1 MKKNLAVLSDT
12 QIEAIHE
19 ATLAILERVGIRV
32 YHAGILGTLADA
44 GARVDL
50 KKQTV
55 WLDAAMVMDSVA
67 RSGKQ
72 YVLYGRD
79 GTKGARFGYGDVV
92 TLSSPGQYTWV
103 DPINNRRRA
112 PTSEDTL
119 RAIRVGDALPNID
132 IVGAMTQPVDIPTPI
147 RDIWL
152 TGALVKHT
160 RKPTRC
166 WIANGSTAKYILE
179 IYQAAAGGADALRE
193 RPQIDAFIE
202 PISPLQMPATG
213 MEILLE
219 FTKADL
225 PVSYGPMV
233 QAGATGPATLAGTL
247 AQENAENLAAIV
259 ITQVLRP
266 GTPVMYGGICHIMDM
281 RTSSISFGS
290 PEQGLLS
297 VAMAQVAK
305 RYGFPVYVNAGLGDS
320 KAVDVQSGLERGM
333 NFLMGALAGAD
344 LVAHMGISGAD
355 QGASLPQ
362 LVADNEMIG
371 FVKRVVKGIS
381 VNDEALAVDVIEDVG
396 HEGEHL
402 SHPHTVATF
411 RDEFWMPTM
420 WDRNNWDTWIQ
431 AGGTTMA
438 ERAEAEVERILE
450 MTSGEPVDELL
461 AKEIDRIV
469 EAARRELL

>member
-1 MKKNLAVLSDT
+1 MKRNLTVLSDK
-12 QIEAIHE
+12 AIQDIHT
-19 ATLAILERVGIRV
+19 ATLSILERVGVRV
-32 YHAGILGTLADA
+32 HHDGILVMLADA
-44 GARVDL
+44 GARVNRR
-50 KKQTV
+50 KQTA
-55 WLDAAMVMDSVA
+55 WFDAAMVMGSVA
-67 RSGKQ
+67 KAGKQ

-79 GTKGARFGYGDVV
+79 GTKTARFGFGDVV

-103 DPINNRRRA
+103 DPINKTRRQ
-112 PTSEDTL
+112 PTSNDT
-119 RAIRVGDALPNID
+119 RHAILVGDALDNIN

-152 TGALVKHT
+152 AGELVKHT

-166 WIANGSTAKYILE
+166 WFANGTTVRYILE
-179 IYQAAAGGADALRE
+179 IYRAVAGGEQALRE

-202 PISPLQMPATG
+202 PISPLQMPTTG

-219 FTKADL
+219 FTSAGL

-266 GTPVMYGGICHIMDM
+266 GTPVMYGGICHILDM
-281 RTSSISFGS
+281 RTTSISFGS

-297 VAMAQVAK
+297 VAMAQMAK
-305 RYGFPVYVNAGLGDS
+305 WYGFPVYVNAGLGDS
-320 KAVDVQSGLERGM
+320 KLVDVQSGLERGM
-333 NFLMGALAGAD
+333 NFLLGVLAGGD

-371 FVKRVVKGIS
+371 FVRRVLRGV
-381 VNDEALAVDVIEDVG
+381 VVDERALAVDVIEEVG
-396 HEGEHL
+396 HDGQHL
-402 SHPHTVATF
+402 AHPHTVASF

-420 WDRNNWDTWIQ
+420 WDRNGWDMWLQ

-438 ERAEAEVERILE
+438 ERAYAEVERILNTPPTE
-450 MTSGEPVDELL
+450 QIDERL
-461 AKEIDRIV
+461 AKEIDCIV
-469 EAARRELL
+469 AAARSELL